1 MTNKV
6 FSINKTTEKLVDNLI
21 ENKEKFRL
29 QVYKGKLNCTIID
42 AGIKTDGSI
51 ESGIKISEICLGGLG
66 KVDIVL
72 NNVSSKSRWSV
83 NVKSC
88 NPVLACL
95 GCQYAGW
102 SLQYKDFFSLGSGP
116 GRSLAQR
123 EKIFKELNY
132 VDNHNRTSLILE
144 VDKEPPIEIIKKVS
158 KDCNVEESQIIF
170 ILTPTTS
177 MSGNIQIVSR
187 VLEVALHKA
196 HELKFPLERIVD
208 GMGTAPIPPIAKD
221 MITGMGRTND
231 SIIYGGEV
239 FLSIKGS
246 KNDIIEL
253 AKQLPSSNSKDYGK
267 PFKDIF
273 QDYKGDFYKIDGMLF
288 SPAKI
293 IINSL
298 ETGETFCFGNI
309 NKDLIEKSFF

>member
-196 HELKFPLERIVD
+196 HELKFPLERVVD
-208 GMGTAPIPPIAKD
+208 GMGTALIPPIAKD

-298 ETGETFCFGNI
+298 ETGETFCFGNT

>member
-196 HELKFPLERIVD
+196 HELKFPLERV
-208 GMGTAPIPPIAKD
+208 GHCSYTS
-221 MITGMGRTND
+221 NC
-231 SIIYGGEV
+231 
-239 FLSIKGS
+239 KGY
-246 KNDIIEL
+246 
-253 AKQLPSSNSKDYGK
+253 DYRHG
-267 PFKDIF
+267 
-273 QDYKGDFYKIDGMLF
+273 
-288 SPAKI
+288 
-293 IINSL
+293 
-298 ETGETFCFGNI
+298 
-309 NKDLIEKSFF
+309 